1 MTITQAHWHLPRSTD
16 HDYEHL
22 RKVDRSIWAWE
33 WLRRNP
39 EFDQALAEIRL
50 VRAGDRSIVCNEN
63 PLAATLASRWGLHLA
78 AAA

>member
-1 MTITQAHWHLPRSTD
+1 MTITPDPWDLPRGTD
-16 HDYEHL
+16 HDYDYL

-39 EFDQALAEIRL
+39 EFSQALAEIRFL
-50 VRAGDRSIVCNEN
+50 HASKRAIVCNEN
-63 PLAATLASRWGLHLA
+63 PLAAALASRWGLHLA